1 MLKGWGWLVIATTLA
16 NGLLFAQRLGIG
28 VKLGEPTGIT
38 LKFYQSASNFDL
50 SFGRTGW
57 WGWAWNAIDRIERKF
72 TSQYD
77 DVSVDYAYYARPL
90 YIQGIY
96 HFVFRDLNIPDF
108 PNVFVELGIGAQANF
123 SVVRYGVWLYRN
135 NWGWRYE
142 SGTLMD
148 IDVGPV
154 LSGGIDWWLT
164 EYDIPLGIS
173 LNGTIFFEMFDVPMG
188 RWYIGTT
195 LGIRYLLD

>member
-1 MLKGWGWLVIATTLA
+1 MH
-16 NGLLFAQRLGIG
+16 AQRLGIG

-38 LKFYQSASNFDL
+38 FKFYQSASNFDL

-57 WGWAWNAIDRIERKF
+57 WGWAWNAANRIERKF

-77 DVSVDYAYYARPL
+77 EVIVNYAYYLRPL

-108 PNVFVELGIGAQANF
+108 PNVFIELGIGGQANF
-123 SVVRYGVWLYRN
+123 SVVEYGVWLYRN

-142 SGTLMD
+142 TGTFMD
-148 IDVGPV
+148 IDIGPV

-173 LNGTIFFEMFDVPMG
+173 LNGTVFFEVFDVPMG